1 MTTEAIFGVLISI
14 LIGLCVAFFIHVK
27 EDRDQRIQHARENGE
42 LRALIEVIRK
52 ELAHVSAE
60 VGSHDTGLR
69 GSLHRFRNEINA
81 RLMMLD
87 NQRRGPPRKP

>member
-14 LIGLCVAFFIHVK
+14 LIGLSVAFFIHVK
-27 EDRDQRIQHARENGE
+27 EDRDHRIQHARENGE

-52 ELAHVSAE
+52 DLSHVSAE

-69 GSLHRFRNEINA
+69 GSLHRLRNEINA
-81 RLMMLD
+81 RLIMLD